1 MKGIDDGDRWLRKKA
16 VAALL
21 GVSRH
26 TLHRLLKADSTFPR
40 FVQLTPG
47 VSVVRLR
54 DVRLWLRRK
63 ELQAREST
71 PRAHRAPS
79 RAKLNAVKRADAL
92 PRAGVVGDADALD
105 DE

>member
-1 MKGIDDGDRWLRKKA
+1 MNGIDDGDRWLRKKA

-26 TLHRLLKADSTFPR
+26 TLRRLLAADSSFPR

-54 DVRLWLRRK
+54 DVKLWLKRK

-71 PRAHRAPS
+71 PRARVAPT
-79 RAKLNAVKRADAL
+79 RAKLNKVNRADNL
-92 PRAGVVGDADALD
+92 RRAGVVGDADALD